1 VTSLP
6 ADDLLRLPV
15 TVRGIEVGRV
25 VDVLLD
31 LTSGRVLGVEVLCRD
46 HSHRFLALSAAA
58 IGEDALAT
66 GSALTLL
73 AEDQLDFYRKR
84 ATSLRALR
92 GMPVQRRGRNV
103 GVLADVLLTREGD
116 ITDVLVANGQRR
128 SRYRWEEALR
138 ISASAA

>member
-1 VTSLP
+1 VKSFH
-6 ADDLLRLPV
+6 AEELLRLPV
-15 TVRGIEVGRV
+15 RVRGIEVGRA

-31 LTSGRVLGVEVLCRD
+31 LAAGRVLGVEVLCRD
-46 HSHRFLALSAAA
+46 HSHRFLALSAAE
-58 IGEDALAT
+58 IGDDALAT

-92 GMPVQRRGRNV
+92 GLPVIRRGRNL
-103 GVLADVLLTREGD
+103 GALADVLLTRDGQ
-116 ITDVLVANGQRR
+116 ITDAEVVKDSRR